1 MTFEDFLSQA
11 NAIVLA
17 DITAT
22 KGSTPREAGTYMLIS
37 AADVWGTIGGGHLE
51 FSAIDHARAI
61 LAGGAPEGAVTTTLG
76 PDSGQCCGGV
86 VAVTFTR
93 LDGENRDALHLRY
106 AEDQRLNPDVF
117 VFGAGH
123 VGRALA
129 AALAPL
135 PLRVVMVETRASE
148 LADLPSRVEARLA
161 AMPEGLVAEIRP
173 GGAAIIL
180 THDHALDFLIG
191 AEALQRKDLAYVGM
205 IGSKTKRGVFSH
217 HLVRQGLPQ
226 SLIDRLVL
234 PIGSSTVRDKR
245 PEIIAALVTAEVLTA
260 MLVAKTP
267 DTSSASSK

>member
-1 MTFEDFLSQA
+1 MTFEHVLAQP
-11 NAIVLA
+11 IPMILA

-22 KGSTPREAGTYMLIS
+22 RGSTPRETGTFMLVS
-37 AADVWGTIGGGHLE
+37 ADDLWGTIGGGNLE

-61 LAGGAPEGAVTTTLG
+61 LAGGAPEGTVTTTLG

-86 VAVTFTR
+86 VAVAFTR
-93 LDGENRDALHLRY
+93 LDDESRDALRLRH
-106 AEDQRLNPDVF
+106 AEDQRRNPDVF

-135 PLRVVMVETRASE
+135 PLRVVMVETRAAE

-161 AMPEGLVAEIRP
+161 AVPESLVAEIRP

-191 AEALQRKDLAYVGM
+191 AEALQRTDLAYVGM

-217 HLVRQGLPQ
+217 HLVRQGLSQ

-234 PIGSSTVRDKR
+234 PIGGSAVRDKR

-260 MLVAKTP
+260 MLAAGSSDV
-267 DTSSASSK
+267 SSASSK